1 MIGFALSEDQVA
13 AQKWAREFAEKE
25 IRPVAPHYDETEDFP
40 WPVLS
45 KAADIGLYGM
55 DFYRMIGEDET
66 GVLQPLL
73 VEELCWGCA
82 GISLGIFGSG
92 LPLVALMASGTPEQ
106 VTRWTPE
113 LFGTPAEP
121 KVGAFAVTEPGAGS
135 DVSSLRTRAVRD
147 GDDWVLNGQ
156 KVFIT
161 NGGIASLHV
170 VVATVDPAL
179 GHRGQASFVVPP
191 GTPGLRQGKK
201 EKKLGIRASHTAEVL
216 LEDCR
221 VPADCL
227 LGGPERLQA
236 KLERARQAKADGPSA
251 AAPSSP
257 RTRGSSGALATFEAT
272 RPVVGA
278 QAVGIARAAFEYARD
293 YARERVQFGK
303 PIAAQQAIAFKL
315 ADMATEIDAARLL
328 VWRASWMARNGVG
341 FANAEGSMSKLKAG
355 ETAVRVTDEAIQVLG
370 GYGFIRDFPV
380 EKWHRD
386 AKIYTLFEGTSE
398 IQRLVISRA
407 NGGMA

>member
-1 MIGFALSEDQVA
+1 
-13 AQKWAREFAEKE
+13 
-25 IRPVAPHYDETEDFP
+25 
-40 WPVLS
+40 
-45 KAADIGLYGM
+45 
-55 DFYRMIGEDET
+55 
-66 GVLQPLL
+66 
-73 VEELCWGCA
+73 
-82 GISLGIFGSG
+82 
-92 LPLVALMASGTPEQ
+92 
-106 VTRWTPE
+106 
-113 LFGTPAEP
+113 
-121 KVGAFAVTEPGAGS
+121 
-135 DVSSLRTRAVRD
+135 
-147 GDDWVLNGQ
+147 
-156 KVFIT
+156 
-161 NGGIASLHV
+161 V

-201 EKKLGIRASHTAEVL
+201 ERKLGIRASHTAEVL

-236 KLERARQAKADGPSA
+236 KLDRARSAQA
-251 AAPSSP
+251 AAAGAQAP

-278 QAVGIARAAFEYARD
+278 QAVGIARAAFEFARD

-328 VWRASWMARNGVG
+328 VWRASWMARNGMG
-341 FANAEGSMSKLKAG
+341 FAHAEGSMSKLKAG
-355 ETAVRVTDEAIQVLG
+355 EVATRVTDEAIQILG

-386 AKIYTLFEGTSE
+386 AKIYSLFEGTSE

>member
-25 IRPVAPHYDETEDFP
+25 IRPVAPHYDESEEFP

-66 GVLQPLL
+66 GILQPLL

-92 LPLVALMASGTPEQ
+92 LPLVALIASGTPEQ
-106 VTRWTPE
+106 VTRWSPE

-161 NGGIASLHV
+161 NGGIASVHV
-170 VVATVDPAL
+170 VVATVDPTL

-201 EKKLGIRASHTAEVL
+201 ERKLGIRASHTAEVL

-227 LGGPERLQA
+227 LGGSERLQA
-236 KLERARQAKADGPSA
+236 RLDRARNAQA
-251 AAPSSP
+251 AARS
-257 RTRGSSGALATFEAT
+257 RGSSGALATFEAT

-278 QAVGIARAAFEYARD
+278 QAVGIARAAFEFSRD
-293 YARERVQFGK
+293 YAKERTQFGR
-303 PIAAQQAIAFKL
+303 PIIENQGIAFKL

-328 VWRASWMARNGVG
+328 TWRAAWMGRNGG
-341 FANAEGSMSKLKAG
+341 QFDHAEGSMSKLKAG
-355 ETAVRVTDEAIQVLG
+355 ETAVSVTEQAVQILG
-370 GYGFIRDFPV
+370 GYGYIKDFPV
-380 EKWHRD
+380 EKWYRD
-386 AKIYTLFEGTSE
+386 SKIYTIFEGTSE
-398 IQRLVISRA
+398 VQRIVISRA
-407 NGGMA
+407 LARTS

>member
-25 IRPVAPHYDETEDFP
+25 IRPVAPHYDETEEFP
-40 WPVLS
+40 WPVIS

-66 GVLQPLL
+66 GILQPLL

-82 GISLGIFGSG
+82 GISLGIFGTG

-113 LFGTPAEP
+113 LFGTPEDP
-121 KVGAFAVTEPGAGS
+121 QVGAFAVTEPGAGS

-147 GDDWVLNGQ
+147 GDHWVLNGQ

-161 NGGIASLHV
+161 NGGIANVHV
-170 VVATVDPAL
+170 VVATVDPSL
-179 GHRGQASFVVPP
+179 GHRGHASFVIPP
-191 GTPGLRQGKK
+191 GTPGVRQGKK
-201 EKKLGIRASHTAEVL
+201 ERKLGIRASHTAEVL

-227 LGGPERLQA
+227 LGGEERLQA
-236 KLERARQAKADGPSA
+236 KLERARTAQAAEAGTATGGA
-251 AAPSSP
+251 ATRAPRS
-257 RTRGSSGALATFEAT
+257 RGGSGALATFEAT
-272 RPVVGA
+272 RPIVG
-278 QAVGIARAAFEYARD
+278 
-293 YARERVQFGK
+293 ARERVQFGK

-328 VWRASWMARNGVG
+328 VWRASWMARNGMG
-341 FANAEGSMSKLKAG
+341 FAHAEGSMSKLKAG
-355 ETAVRVTDEAIQVLG
+355 EVATRVTDEAIQVLG

-386 AKIYTLFEGTSE
+386 AKIYSLFEGTSE

>member
-1 MIGFALSEDQVA
+1 MIGFDLTEDQVA
-13 AQKWAREFAEKE
+13 AQKWAHEFAEKE
-25 IRPVAPHYDETEDFP
+25 IRPVAPHYDETEEFP
-40 WPVLS
+40 WPVVS

-55 DFYRMIGEDET
+55 DFYRMIGEDES
-66 GVLQPLL
+66 GVLQPVL

-82 GISLGIFGSG
+82 GISLAIFGSG

-106 VTRWTPE
+106 VARWTPE

-161 NGGIASLHV
+161 NGGIAGVHV
-170 VVATVDPAL
+170 VVATIDPTL
-179 GHRGQASFVVPP
+179 GHRGQASFVIPP

-201 EKKLGIRASHTAEVL
+201 ERKLGIRASHTAEVL

-227 LGGPERLQA
+227 LGGEERLEA
-236 KLERARQAKADGPSA
+236 KLEAARNNDRK
-251 AAPSSP
+251 
-257 RTRGSSGALATFEAT
+257 RTSSGALATFEAT
-272 RPVVGA
+272 RPIVGA
-278 QAVGIARAAFEYARD
+278 QALGIARAAFEFSRD

-328 VWRASWMARNGVG
+328 VWRASWMARNGMG
-341 FANAEGSMSKLKAG
+341 FAHAEGSMSKLKAG
-355 ETAVRVTDEAIQVLG
+355 EVAVRVTDEAIQVLG

-386 AKIYTLFEGTSE
+386 AKIYCLFEGTSE

>member
-1 MIGFALSEDQVA
+1 MIGFALTEDQVA

-40 WPVLS
+40 WPVIS

-55 DFYRMIGEDET
+55 DFYRMIGEDDT
-66 GVLQPLL
+66 GILQPLL

-92 LPLVALMASGTPEQ
+92 LPLVALMASGTPDQ
-106 VTRWTPE
+106 VARWAPE
-113 LFGTPAEP
+113 LFGTPARP
-121 KVGAFAVTEPGAGS
+121 QLGAFAVTEPGAGS

-147 GDDWVLNGQ
+147 GGDWVLNGQ

-161 NGGIASLHV
+161 NGGIASVHV

-179 GHRGQASFVVPP
+179 GHRGQASFVIPP
-191 GTPGLRQGKK
+191 ATPGLRQGKK
-201 EKKLGIRASHTAEVL
+201 ERKLGIRASHTAEVL

-227 LGGPERLQA
+227 LGGEERLKA
-236 KLERARQAKADGPSA
+236 KLEAARNKDRQ
-251 AAPSSP
+251 
-257 RTRGSSGALATFEAT
+257 RTSSGALATFEAT
-272 RPVVGA
+272 RPIVGA
-278 QAVGIARAAFEYARD
+278 QALGIARAAFEFARD

-328 VWRASWMARNGVG
+328 VWRASWMARNGMG
-341 FANAEGSMSKLKAG
+341 FAHAEGSMSKLKAG
-355 ETAVRVTDEAIQVLG
+355 EVAVRVTDEAIQVLG

-386 AKIYTLFEGTSE
+386 ARIYSLFEGTSE

>member
-55 DFYRMIGEDET
+55 DFYRMVGEDET
-66 GVLQPLL
+66 GILQPLL

-92 LPLVALMASGTPEQ
+92 LPLVALIASGTPEQ
-106 VTRWTPE
+106 VTRWSPE

-161 NGGIASLHV
+161 NGGIASVHV
-170 VVATVDPAL
+170 VVATVDPTL

-201 EKKLGIRASHTAEVL
+201 ERKLGIRASHTAEVL

-227 LGGPERLQA
+227 LGGEERLQA
-236 KLERARQAKADGPSA
+236 KLERARNKDQTK
-251 AAPSSP
+251 
-257 RTRGSSGALATFEAT
+257 TSSGALATFEAT
-272 RPVVGA
+272 RPVVAA
-278 QAVGIARAAFEYARD
+278 QAVGIARAAFEFARD
-293 YARERVQFGK
+293 YARERVQFGQ

-315 ADMATEIDAARLL
+315 ADMAPEIDAARLL
-328 VWRASWMARNGVG
+328 VWRASWMTRNGTG
-341 FANAEGSMSKLKAG
+341 FSHAEGSMSKLKAG
-355 ETAVRVTDEAIQVLG
+355 EVAVRVTDEAIQILG
-370 GYGFIRDFPV
+370 GYGYIRDFPV

-386 AKIYTLFEGTSE
+386 SKIYSLFEGTSE